1 MEPPIVPTSARPQR
15 LIRDYS
21 GEDDVPTG
29 RTSKSAVD
37 GRPRGFDIEAPRS
50 QSTTSWLET
59 DGQDGRGT
67 AFRMRSPDR
76 TQRPQKSHQPE
87 PYQDYVV
94 GAQASAQDQQEELR
108 KLDFNLERI
117 DEQTD
122 VPDTNTEYARS
133 ISSMS
138 RASERTGITSSSGS
152 RLPDFFS
159 AEIFQ
164 VVLHNP
170 TTAHQFLKFSRS
182 RLCGE
187 HMEFLERVDRYHTLL
202 NETSKLI
209 YEIHRDFISTSAPS
223 QINLPAGILNKV
235 NKDLRASLSS
245 TLPKLESVFVDS
257 QTDVERLVSMDIYPR
272 FVRHQ
277 MTLSATRALA
287 APSTSTKYAG
297 LGDCFVLTDPAKA
310 DNPIVFA
317 SDGFVSV
324 TGYAR
329 NEIIPRNCRFLQCR
343 QTDRGSVKRL
353 KTAIDKREESV
364 ELLLNQKKNGEPF
377 WNLLYTC
384 PLVDAMG
391 NVVFFLGGQ
400 INCSTTIHSASDIL
414 KILAMSEDVSE
425 EKDVVRN
432 GNGVDPIRS
441 RSSRFFSAW
450 KTKPA
455 VQAKAVAGMEGQVV
469 GKIEK
474 MGLKKQMDAF
484 YTSYS
489 KVSLD
494 SEASRDWSRERRSK
508 SKGAIMASRQS
519 LIFFLTLVLFSFD
532 ARHSYLLS
540 SILTCPQYIIINPST
555 YFISFHSAGIEDLL
569 YPSRVPYGNGRPQL
583 VGQDIFA
590 FLAHH
595 TQSANLP
602 SGFKSKVKAA
612 IKEGKALS
620 LEFTLCTRR
629 YHGFEKF
636 VVHWTQ
642 LKGEKGEVG
651 WVVVTLGSAGDA

>member
-1 MEPPIVPTSARPQR
+1 MPMQARPRR
-15 LIRDYS
+15 LVRDYS
-21 GEDDVPTG
+21 AEDDVPTG
-29 RTSKSAVD
+29 RISKSAGD
-37 GRPRGFDIEAPRS
+37 GTPRGFDIEAPRS

-76 TQRPQKSHQPE
+76 NENQRRSHQPE
-87 PYQDYVV
+87 PYQPYVI
-94 GAQASAQDQQEELR
+94 GGQAPAQDQQEELR

-122 VPDTNTEYARS
+122 VPDTNTDYARS

-159 AEIFQ
+159 GEIFQ

-170 TTAHQFLKFSRS
+170 TTAHQLLKFSRS

-187 HMEFLERVDRYHTLL
+187 HMEFLEKVDRYHTLL

-223 QINLPAGILNKV
+223 QINLPAGILAKV
-235 NKDLRASLSS
+235 NKDLKSSLSS

-287 APSTSTKYAG
+287 APNTSNKYAG

-329 NEIIPRNCRFLQCR
+329 NEIIPRNCRFLQNR
-343 QTDRGSVKRL
+343 QTDRSSVKRL
-353 KTAIDKREESV
+353 KMAIDKREESV
-364 ELLLNQKKNGEPF
+364 ELLLNQKKTGEPF

-384 PLVDAMG
+384 PLFDARG
-391 NVVFFLGGQ
+391 NAVFFLGGQ
-400 INCSTTIHSASDIL
+400 INCSTTVHSASDIL
-414 KILAMSEDVSE
+414 KILATSDDVTED
-425 EKDVVRN
+425 KDVVTN
-432 GNGVDPIRS
+432 GSGTEAKGTRG
-441 RSSRFFSAW
+441 SRFFSSW

-455 VQAKAVAGMEGQVV
+455 VQARSIAGMEGHVV
-469 GKIEK
+469 EKIEK

-484 YTSYS
+484 YTAYS
-489 KVSLD
+489 KVSPA
-494 SEASRDWSRERRSK
+494 SEVVRKGRGREE
-508 SKGAIMASRQS
+508 
-519 LIFFLTLVLFSFD
+519 
-532 ARHSYLLS
+532 ARAR
-540 SILTCPQYIIINPST
+540 T
-555 YFISFHSAGIEDLL
+555 
-569 YPSRVPYGNGRPQL
+569 
-583 VGQDIFA
+583 
-590 FLAHH
+590 
-595 TQSANLP
+595 
-602 SGFKSKVKAA
+602 
-612 IKEGKALS
+612 
-620 LEFTLCTRR
+620 
-629 YHGFEKF
+629 
-636 VVHWTQ
+636 
-642 LKGEKGEVG
+642 
-651 WVVVTLGSAGDA
+651 